1 MLGSERRRIGL
12 VGVTQT
18 SARPLGLESAE
29 GRPEL
34 LIIIV
39 IVSSERSVH
48 STHTSTHREIRHA
61 IMPMTIEDVR
71 HVKMGEP
78 DCSGKVCA

>member
-1 MLGSERRRIGL
+1 MLKLERRRIGL
-12 VGVTQT
+12 VGMSQT
-18 SARPLGLESAE
+18 IPRLLSLESS
-29 GRPEL
+29 GRKGTPHNYCDCLKRTECTF
-34 LIIIV
+34 
-39 IVSSERSVH
+39 
-48 STHTSTHREIRHA
+48 THKSTHREIRHA